1 MTSVSRELLAF
12 LAAHGPVSV
21 SREVVAE
28 ALWRDCD
35 WDASLKHILSNAVTT
50 LRSTLRAAASS
61 DDIQPLLAARQ
72 RLQLPPS
79 LFTVDL
85 DAFDGAIRR
94 TADLPAPDALA
105 QYERALRLHEGE
117 FFAWL
122 DSYRMDYRRR
132 LLDAA
137 RAAASLA
144 EGMGAPLRAAPFHR
158 AILEREPTDEDAA
171 RGLMRCLARSG
182 DVAGARK
189 TYKSL
194 SRALEQE
201 LGDAGVRPSAET
213 RALLTELVGAAAR
226 G

>member
-1 MTSVSRELLAF
+1 MGNASIF
-12 LAAHGPVSV
+12 AAADLPLG
-21 SREVVAE
+21 RAE
-28 ALWRDCD
+28 ALWPDCD
-35 WDASLKHILSNAVTT
+35 WDASLKHILSNTVTT
-50 LRSTLRAAASS
+50 LRSALRAAAPS
-61 DDIQPLLAARQ
+61 DDIQPLVAAHQ
-72 RLQLPPS
+72 RLQLTPS

-85 DAFDGAIRR
+85 DAFDAAIRR
-94 TADLPAPDALA
+94 AADLPAPDALDE
-105 QYERALRLHEGE
+105 YERVLRLHAGEFLEGE
-117 FFAWL
+117 FFTWL
-122 DSYRMDYRRR
+122 DPYRMDYRRR

-144 EGMGAPLRAAPFHR
+144 EGTGAPLRAAPFHR

-189 TYKSL
+189 TFTTL

>member
-1 MTSVSRELLAF
+1 MEEELIGVPRVLPEAIPGP
-12 LAAHGPVSV
+12 HGQRVV
-21 SREVVAE
+21 GGHAVREV
-28 ALWRDCD
+28 
-35 WDASLKHILSNAVTT
+35 
-50 LRSTLRAAASS
+50 
-61 DDIQPLLAARQ
+61 
-72 RLQLPPS
+72 
-79 LFTVDL
+79 
-85 DAFDGAIRR
+85 
-94 TADLPAPDALA
+94 
-105 QYERALRLHEGE
+105 EGE
-117 FFAWL
+117 FFQWL
-122 DSYRMDYRRR
+122 DPYRMDYHRR

-182 DVAGARK
+182 DVVGARK
-189 TYKSL
+189 TFATL

-213 RALLTELVGAAAR
+213 RALLTELVGTAAH